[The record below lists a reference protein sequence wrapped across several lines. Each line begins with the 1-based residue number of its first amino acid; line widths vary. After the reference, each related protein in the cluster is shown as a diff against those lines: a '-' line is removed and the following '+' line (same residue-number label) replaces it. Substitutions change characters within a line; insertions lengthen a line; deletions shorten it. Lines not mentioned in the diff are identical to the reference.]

1 MKYNFD
7 EVIIRESTHSV
18 KYDLREKI
26 FGQDDIIPMW
36 VADMDFATPD
46 FIREAVK
53 ERADHPVYGY
63 SIRPQ
68 LYFDSIRNWQEK
80 HHHWKIK
87 NDWIRFSPGIVPAV
101 NLCVQAFTRPGDKI
115 IVQPPVYFPFFSAI
129 KNNKRIQLDNPLK
142 LQNGRLSMDFD
153 DLRSKIDKQTRM
165 ILLCS
170 PHNPGGSVW
179 RKEEL
184 QELAGICIEHGILI
198 VSDEIHCDLVFP
210 PNKHIP
216 TATLSGEIAD
226 QTISCIAPSKTFN
239 LAGMATSSVI
249 VSNDSLAK
257 RFDET
262 MEQLHVGGGNLFGTI
277 ASIAAY
283 TKGDE
288 WLQQLLDYLQ
298 ENARLAVE
306 FINHKVRGIQTWLPE
321 STYMLWLDCRELDME
336 DEELWN
342 FFIRQAGLGFNK
354 GQMFGQGGEGFMR
367 LNFAC
372 PRQILMRALHQLAEA
387 VNGET

>member
-354 GQMFGQGGEGFMR
+354 GLMFGQGGEGFMR